1 MVSAGPAFQP
11 VRFRIAGDH
20 ATRKIGNETIV
31 VPVRARVADL
41 ESIYTFN
48 DAGGTI
54 WALVDGERSVSD
66 IARALAVEFDVSE
79 ESALA
84 DVRAFLATL
93 EDEGLVEPLAG

>member
-1 MVSAGPAFQP
+1 MAAGPASQP

-20 ATRKIGNETIV
+20 ATRKIGDETIV
-31 VPVRARVADL
+31 VPVRSRVADL

-48 DAGGTI
+48 ETGSAI

-66 IARALAVEFDVSE
+66 IARELAAEFDVVE